1 MYAINI
7 ATEALKERYS
17 ITSINKRFIR
27 SALDTPL
34 TLKQVNE
41 LVKQIIEDSRFY
53 QNYGTS
59 GPKRAYPQKQ
69 YWLWLNPT
77 LSLIQKTQLL
87 I

>member
-17 ITSINKRFIR
+17 ITSINKRSIR
-27 SALDTPL
+27 STLDTPL

-41 LVKQIIEDSRFY
+41 LVKQIIEDSRFH

-59 GPKRAYPQKQ
+59 GPKRTYPQKQ
-69 YWLWLNPT
+69 YRP
-77 LSLIQKTQLL
+77 
-87 I
+87 